1 MIGEII
7 GTGAY
12 VPPTILDNHDLE
24 KLVDTQD
31 QWIQER
37 TGIQTRHIAKTETAA
52 FMAAR
57 AAQAALAQADM
68 EAQELDMILVSTISS
83 DSVMPSAACRVQKE
97 IGAVNAACIDLGAAC
112 CGFVMAYVTAC
123 AYIESGLCKNV
134 LVVGSECLSN
144 LMNWNDRGTCILF
157 GDGAGAA
164 VVTAAP
170 GKNHAAVL
178 HSDGGMGEAL
188 RLQSRHD
195 HSPFS
200 SDAPTYG
207 EDAYF
212 VQMDGQAVFKF
223 AVRKVPQVIG
233 EVLAANDMEQSDIKY
248 YVLHQAN
255 KRIVE
260 TVAKRLKEPVSKF
273 PMNLQAYGNTSSAS
287 IPILLHEMN
296 EKAMLC
302 PGDRIM
308 LVGFGGGLTWGA
320 AVVTWKR

>member
-37 TGIQTRHIAKTETAA
+37 TGIQRRHIATTETAA

-57 AAQAALAQADM
+57 AAQAALAQAGIK
-68 EAQELDMILVSTISS
+68 AQELDMILVSTISS
-83 DSVMPSAACRVQKE
+83 DSVLPAASCKVQKE
-97 IGAVNAACIDLGAAC
+97 IGAVNAACFDLSAAC

-123 AYIESGLCKNV
+123 SYIESGLCKNV

-144 LMNWNDRGTCILF
+144 LINWNDRGSCILF

-170 GKNHAAVL
+170 GKSHVAVL
-178 HSDGGMGEAL
+178 HSDGEMGEAL

-195 HSPFS
+195 HNPFGS
-200 SDAPTYG
+200 GAPAYG

-212 VQMDGQAVFKF
+212 VQMDGQAIFKF

-233 EVLAANDMEQSDIKY
+233 EVLAANGMEQSDIKY

-255 KRIVE
+255 RRIVE
-260 TVAKRLKEPVSKF
+260 AVAKRLQEPLSKF
-273 PMNLQAYGNTSSAS
+273 PMNVQIYGNTSSAS

-296 EKAMLC
+296 EKSMLC
-302 PGDRIM
+302 PGDKIM